1 MFAELQPGDPK
12 MIGPYRLRGQLG
24 VGGMGR
30 VFLGLSEGGR
40 PVAVKVVRP
49 DLAADPEFRTR
60 FRREI
65 AVARKVSSQFT
76 APVIDADVDGPAPWL
91 ATAFVAGP
99 SLADAVSQHGPLPVR
114 AVLELAAGLAE
125 GLRAIHAAGI
135 VHRDLKP
142 SNVLLAPDGPRVI
155 DFGISR
161 AIEATALTHTGIVV
175 GSPGFM
181 SPEQADGGEVGPPTD
196 IFSLGALL
204 AYAATGEGPFG
215 TGSTPALVYRV
226 VHSPAGLDRVP
237 AEIRPL
243 IERCLAKD
251 PGQRPTARELLAE
264 TSGVEPVAGWLP
276 EPMTQ
281 TSLQYP
287 RLSGQ
292 PAGGTAPGY
301 APVPDGTTPGA
312 SRAISAATA
321 VPPPSGPA
329 SGTRDRESRLG
340 GRGLRRP
347 LVIAAIIAGLAA
359 ASTGGGMALAASLSQ
374 SPGAHSGQRATSVQS
389 DSPATYQPPT
399 TAAPST
405 AYQYASQPAAAPS
418 TTAPANPPSTTAPA
432 DPPSTTPPASPSTTP
447 PASPSTTAPAA
458 PAPAPSTPPA
468 PAPAPSPSYTS
479 GGYGY

>member
-1 MFAELQPGDPK
+1 MSMLQELQPGDPQV
-12 MIGPYRLRGQLG
+12 IGPYRVRGQLG

-30 VFLGLSEGGR
+30 VFLCLSEGGR
-40 PVAVKVVRP
+40 PVAVKVVRA

-76 APVIDADVDGPAPWL
+76 APVIDADVEGPAPWL

-114 AVLELAAGLAE
+114 SVLELAAGLAE
-125 GLRAIHAAGI
+125 GLRAIHAAGV

-161 AIEATALTHTGIVV
+161 AIEASALTHTGMVV

-181 SPEQADGGEVGPPTD
+181 SPEQAEGGEVGPPTD
-196 IFSLGALL
+196 IFSLGAVL

-264 TSGVEPVAGWLP
+264 TSAVEPVAGWLP

-281 TSLQYP
+281 TFLQYP
-287 RLSGQ
+287 GLFGL
-292 PAGGTAPGY
+292 PTAGTAPGY
-301 APVPDGTTPGA
+301 APAPDGTTPVE
-312 SRAISAATA
+312 SRAPRPVTGAAT

-329 SGTRDRESRLG
+329 SGERGGESGRPR
-340 GRGLRRP
+340 RGLRRP
-347 LVIAAIIAGLAA
+347 LAIAAIIAGLAA

-374 SPGAHSGQRATSVQS
+374 SPGAHSGQQATSVQS

-399 TAAPST
+399 TVTAPPT
-405 AYQYASQPAAAPS
+405 AYQSTSQPAAAPS
-418 TTAPANPPSTTAPA
+418 TTAPADPPSTTAPA
-432 DPPSTTPPASPSTTP
+432 DPPSTT
-447 PASPSTTAPAA
+447 A
-458 PAPAPSTPPA
+458 PAPAPSAPYTPPA
-468 PAPAPSPSYTS
+468 PAPTPSPMYTQGT

>member
-1 MFAELQPGDPK
+1 MWQELQPDDPQV
-12 MIGPYRLRGQLG
+12 IGPYRLRGQLG

-30 VFLGLSEGGR
+30 VFLGTSEGGR
-40 PVAVKVVRP
+40 PVAVKVVRA

-99 SLADAVSQHGPLPVR
+99 SLADAVSEHGPLPVR

-161 AIEATALTHTGIVV
+161 AIEASALTHTGMVV

-181 SPEQADGGEVGPPTD
+181 SPEQAEGGEVGPPTD
-196 IFSLGALL
+196 IFSLGAVL

-226 VHSPAGLDRVP
+226 VHSPASLEHVP
-237 AEIRPL
+237 AEVRPL

-251 PGQRPTARELLAE
+251 PGQRPTARAVLAE
-264 TSGVEPVAGWLP
+264 TASVEPVAGWLP
-276 EPMTQ
+276 EPLTR
-281 TSLQYP
+281 TFLKYP
-287 RLSGQ
+287 GLFGV
-292 PAGGTAPGY
+292 PAASAAPGR
-301 APVPDGTTPGA
+301 APVPDGTIPAAPGT
-312 SRAISAATA
+312 SRAITVAN
-321 VPPPSGPA
+321 VPPPPGPA
-329 SGTRDRESRLG
+329 FGEPRRKYR
-340 GRGLRRP
+340 RRRNGLRRP
-347 LVIAAIIAGLAA
+347 LAIAAIVAGLVA
-359 ASTGGGMALAASLSQ
+359 ASTAGGMALTAALRQ
-374 SPGAHSGQRATSVQS
+374 SPGTHAGQQATSIQTNP
-389 DSPATYQPPT
+389 PATYEPPTVAPPT
-399 TAAPST
+399 TA
-405 AYQYASQPAAAPS
+405 YQGTSQPAATPS
-418 TTAPANPPSTTAPA
+418 TTAPATPAST
-432 DPPSTTPPASPSTTP
+432 DPPASPSTTQP
-447 PASPSTTAPAA
+447 ES
-458 PAPAPSTPPA
+458 PAPAPSTSIPA
-468 PAPAPSPSYTS
+468 GVAPMPSTSYTPGS
-479 GGYGY
+479 YDPGMGGY

>member
-1 MFAELQPGDPK
+1 MSMWQELQPGDPQA
-12 MIGPYRLRGQLG
+12 IGPYRIRGQLG

-30 VFLGLSEGGR
+30 VFLGVSEGGR
-40 PVAVKVVRP
+40 PVAVKVVRA
-49 DLAADPEFRTR
+49 DLAADPEFRAR

-161 AIEATALTHTGIVV
+161 AVEASALTHTGMVV

-181 SPEQADGGEVGPPTD
+181 SPEQAEGGEVGPPTD
-196 IFSLGALL
+196 IFSLGAVL

-226 VHSPAGLDRVP
+226 VHSPASLVAVP
-237 AEIRPL
+237 AEVRPL
-243 IERCLAKD
+243 IDRCLAKD

-264 TSGVEPVAGWLP
+264 TAAVEPVAGWLP

-281 TSLQYP
+281 TFLQL
-287 RLSGQ
+287 RGLFGAAA
-292 PAGGTAPGY
+292 AGAMPGY
-301 APVPDGTTPGA
+301 AQVSNGPTPAVSGA
-312 SRAISAATA
+312 SRAVTAAA
-321 VPPPSGPA
+321 MVPPPSGPA
-329 SGTRDRESRLG
+329 SGGHRRESGRPR
-340 GRGLRRP
+340 RGLRRP
-347 LVIAAIIAGLAA
+347 LAIAAIVAGLIAG
-359 ASTGGGMALAASLSQ
+359 STAGGMALAASLTA
-374 SPGAHSGQRATSVQS
+374 SPGAHAGQQVTSGQS

-399 TAAPST
+399 AVPPPA
-405 AYQYASQPAAAPS
+405 AYQSTSQPTAAPS
-418 TTAPANPPSTTAPA
+418 TTAPATPPST
-432 DPPSTTPPASPSTTP
+432 PPPPVSASTPPPAPS
-447 PASPSTTAPAA
+447 S
-458 PAPAPSTPPA
+458 PAPSTSAPAVPA
-468 PAPAPSPSYTS
+468 PTPSASYYQGN
-479 GGYGY
+479 GGY

>member
-1 MFAELQPGDPK
+1 MSMWQELQPGDPQA
-12 MIGPYRLRGQLG
+12 IGPYRIRGQLG

-30 VFLGLSEGGR
+30 VFLGVSEGGR
-40 PVAVKVVRP
+40 PVAVKVVRA
-49 DLAADPEFRTR
+49 DLAADPEFRAR

-161 AIEATALTHTGIVV
+161 AVEASALTHTGMVV

-181 SPEQADGGEVGPPTD
+181 SPEQAEGGEVGPPTD
-196 IFSLGALL
+196 IFSLGAVL

-226 VHSPAGLDRVP
+226 VHSPASLVRVP
-237 AEIRPL
+237 DEVRPL
-243 IERCLAKD
+243 IDRCLAKD

-264 TSGVEPVAGWLP
+264 TSAVEPVAGWLP
-276 EPMTQ
+276 EPMTH
-281 TSLQYP
+281 TFLQLP
-287 RLSGQ
+287 GLFGAA
-292 PAGGTAPGY
+292 AGAMPGY
-301 APVPDGTTPGA
+301 APVSNGPTPAVSGPTPAVSGA
-312 SRAISAATA
+312 SRAVTAAAT

-329 SGTRDRESRLG
+329 SGGHRRESGHPR
-340 GRGLRRP
+340 RGLRRP
-347 LVIAAIIAGLAA
+347 LAIAAIVAGLIAG
-359 ASTGGGMALAASLSQ
+359 STAGGMALAATLTA
-374 SPGAHSGQRATSVQS
+374 SPGTHAGQQVTSGQS
-389 DSPATYQPPT
+389 DSPATYQPPM
-399 TAAPST
+399 AVPPPA
-405 AYQYASQPAAAPS
+405 AYQSTSQPAAAPS
-418 TTAPANPPSTTAPA
+418 TTAPATPPSTPPPA
-432 DPPSTTPPASPSTTP
+432 TPPSTPPS
-447 PASPSTTAPAA
+447 APA
-458 PAPAPSTPPA
+458 PPAPSTPA
-468 PAPAPSPSYTS
+468 PAPTPSTSYYQGN
-479 GGYGY
+479 GGY